1 MIIKTRNLLHVN
13 APKTFLT
20 NLEAAG
26 TNILRWKNPSGF
38 NASWAVQIGE
48 AGEEQSETVILSSS
62 TPAGTAGTLTANDSY
77 EHPADTPLYAIKYDQ
92 VVFERSTTG
101 TAGNAT
107 PLTNGTITY
116 QSDSLF
122 TQFDDT
128 SGASTYAYRARFRN
142 SISGTTTS
150 QSDWLTPL
158 GFDFYSL
165 ARIRERIKRKLW
177 DATFITDET
186 IIDDWINEWKD
197 EMSNAVIALNEDYSM
212 GTVDIAFGTAGLGT
226 ITTADFSQIRRLD
239 ITYNG
244 QDFYFSTKQNV
255 NDYDPNQVFS
265 SVHPYHNWM
274 GDTVFQV
281 KPPESGGTARIAFYR
296 FGTTMVNDTDVLP
309 LPMRSYTKSF
319 VDYGLSQAYL
329 KDEKLDHYDRTI
341 TLAHGAKNDFI
352 TKLTPRDQSG
362 PSMVDIV
369 EAIDAQDYY

>member
-1 MIIKTRNLLHVN
+1 MIISVKNNLAEDAAKTY
-13 APKTFLT
+13 LT
-20 NLEAAG
+20 NTESAG
-26 TNILRWKNPSGF
+26 TNILRWKNANGF
-38 NASWAVQIGE
+38 SASWAVEVGDT
-48 AGEEQSETVILSSS
+48 GEEQSEVVLLGTA
-62 TPAGTAGTLTANDSY
+62 TPAGTAGTLTTNDSY

-101 TAGNAT
+101 TAGTAT
-107 PLTNGTITY
+107 PLTDGTITY
-116 QSDSLF
+116 QADSLF

-281 KPPESGGTARIAFYR
+281 KPPESGGTARITFYR
-296 FGTTMVNDTDVLP
+296 FGTIMINDTDTLP

-329 KDEKLDHYDRTI
+329 KDEKLDHYDRSI
-341 TLAHGAKNDFI
+341 ALANISKADFV

>member
-101 TAGNAT
+101 TAGTAT

-281 KPPESGGTARIAFYR
+281 KPPESGGTARITFYR
-296 FGTTMVNDTDVLP
+296 FGTIMVNDTDTLP

-329 KDEKLDHYDRTI
+329 KDEKLDHYDRSI
-341 TLAHGAKNDFI
+341 ALANIAKADFV

>member
-1 MIIKTRNLLHVN
+1 MIIKTRNLLSVGV
-13 APKTFLT
+13 PKTFLT

-101 TAGNAT
+101 TAGTAT

-281 KPPESGGTARIAFYR
+281 KPPESGGTARITFYR
-296 FGTTMVNDTDVLP
+296 FGTIMVNDTDTLP

-329 KDEKLDHYDRTI
+329 KDEKLDHYDRSI
-341 TLAHGAKNDFI
+341 ALANIAKADFV